1 MSNPIFLPAT
11 ESMQQLCQQQRE
23 REIQSKRGPLREYK
37 ATTTDT
43 KILCKFEREHAPNI
57 RQQALHEG
65 KIVSKARNYGP
76 RELDKGTIASPE
88 RTVTVFIPLAIQT
101 TDTQR
106 HPRVLYQPNKHKAEY
121 RQPLTWQIGNHIQ
134 IPGNSRIVV
143 EEGPV
148 CFDMVQ
154 YDWEPAQDQESKDE

>member
-1 MSNPIFLPAT
+1 LNCST
-11 ESMQQLCQQQRE
+11 KYS
-23 REIQSKRGPLREYK
+23 IQ
-37 ATTTDT
+37 
-43 KILCKFEREHAPNI
+43 APNI
-57 RQQALHEG
+57 RRQALHKG

-88 RTVTVFIPLAIQT
+88 RTITVFIPLATQT
-101 TDTQR
+101 ADMQR
-106 HPRVLYQPNKHKAEY
+106 FPKVLYQPDKDKAES
-121 RQPLTWQIGNHIQ
+121 RQPLPWHIGNHIQ

-154 YDWEPAQDQESKDE
+154 YDWEPAEGQESKDE